1 MKKTFAL
8 FFLLLVVVLIS
19 GCKIEAP
26 PESEEEK
33 SLSDGLAEIEALEE
47 EINLSELDEID
58 QLLEELELD

>member
-1 MKKTFAL
+1 MKKIITAL
-8 FFLLLVVVLIS
+8 FLILIVILIV

-33 SLSDGLAEIEALEE
+33 SLSDELAEIEALEE

-58 QLLEELELD
+58 HLIEELELD